1 MLVVKQHSAEVT
13 SAVWLP
19 DGERIITGSHDKNMH
34 MHSVTGELL
43 RTWRGHRINDLA
55 LTADGRHLL
64 ATPSGEACV
73 RVYQLDGERETA
85 LLSVQSIISICLA
98 ADSRDLLVHLAN
110 GRINLVELPEE
121 MSGNVSEEPIRTYD
135 GPHPSQ
141 RTGHWVIRSCFG
153 GCNQSFVLSGSEEC
167 KVYVWHRGSGE
178 LLAQLEGHTGTVNAV
193 AWNPVNHR
201 MFVSASDDRSIH
213 VWGPK

>member
-1 MLVVKQHSAEVT
+1 MPFPRVLVQ
-13 SAVWLP
+13 
-19 DGERIITGSHDKNMH
+19 H

-98 ADSRDLLVHLAN
+98 ADSRDLLVCHLHRRPSAVHPN
-110 GRINLVELPEE
+110 HEE
-121 MSGNVSEEPIRTYD
+121 
-135 GPHPSQ
+135 
-141 RTGHWVIRSCFG
+141 
-153 GCNQSFVLSGSEEC
+153 
-167 KVYVWHRGSGE
+167 
-178 LLAQLEGHTGTVNAV
+178 
-193 AWNPVNHR
+193 
-201 MFVSASDDRSIH
+201 
-213 VWGPK
+213 